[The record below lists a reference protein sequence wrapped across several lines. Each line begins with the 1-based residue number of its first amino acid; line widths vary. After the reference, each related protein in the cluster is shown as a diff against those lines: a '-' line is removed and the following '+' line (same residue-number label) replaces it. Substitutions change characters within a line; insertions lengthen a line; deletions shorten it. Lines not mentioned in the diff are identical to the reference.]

1 MIGLL
6 MMGMMMLMIG
16 VMVWV
21 MEMKDKKYL
30 EHFWEAEEPI
40 ERKCRDVLFEFYLKF
55 WNTGSIGIPARS
67 LL

>member
-6 MMGMMMLMIG
+6 MMGMMMLMIE

-21 MEMKDKKYL
+21 MEMKDKMYL

-40 ERKCRDVLFEFYLKF
+40 ERKCKV
-55 WNTGSIGIPARS
+55 NSTTGKK
-67 LL
+67 

>member
-16 VMVWV
+16 GMVWV

-30 EHFWEAEEPI
+30 EHFWEAKEPV
-40 ERKCRDVLFEFYLKF
+40 ERKCTV
-55 WNTGSIGIPARS
+55 N
-67 LL
+67 